1 MICCIHCIITP
12 ILIIATIIVAIKSTK
27 CENSGSCKTSKIED
41 EDKGIF
47 EELDAEINA
56 WCIVFIVSTVIAV
69 IATIMVAIC

>member
-27 CENSGSCKTSKIED
+27 CENSGSCKTSKT

-47 EELDAEINA
+47 EEIDAEINA